1 MKADPRR
8 TLDDDPLCCC
18 EYISQVGE
26 RSHILACLCDCEALD
41 AAFDRLVRCRRV
53 PAQYW
58 SRVEVTIM
66 DRIRVPWVG
75 GAKRVELDLV
85 SPIILLPAVLLLA
98 CHSWTMLII
107 TFSALPFA
115 LYFIHRRSSRNKTR
129 TRFFLS
135 WTVTSL
141 VVLLGVFQLEVV
153 PYLEILFSEN
163 TVLMLAVGFTCLC
176 AYQVHSCPHDLAA
189 AVVGGEGAKA
199 AEAANSSS
207 EVCSVSVPYM
217 EAEDAKCSVCQ
228 LVQPQRCSHCHLCG
242 RCVPKRDHHC
252 IWLDTCIGEKNH
264 RAFILGLAGLVV
276 SLVYGANLTL
286 TTVCRPKMLW
296 DTFLIP
302 DSCFDVY
309 EDIHISL
316 CFVSAAYALL
326 VSVPVALMLFQQ
338 LWLVAINTTIYEM
351 RRKRIGVYSQG
362 IWHNCRSFWC
372 RSWR

>member
-1 MKADPRR
+1 MTRNVLTVVAFLFSR
-8 TLDDDPLCCC
+8 
-18 EYISQVGE
+18 
-26 RSHILACLCDCEALD
+26 CDR
-41 AAFDRLVRCRRV
+41 RLVRCRRV

-66 DRIRVPWVG
+66 DRIRVPWIG
-75 GAKRVELDLV
+75 GAKRVELDLI

-115 LYFIHRRSSRNKTR
+115 LYFIHRRALRNKTR
-129 TRFFLS
+129 TKFFLS

-163 TVLMLAVGFTCLC
+163 TVLMLAVGVTCLC
-176 AYQVHSCPHDLAA
+176 AYKVHSCPHDLAAA

-199 AEAANSSS
+199 AEAANSS

-252 IWLDTCIGEKNH
+252 VWLDTCIGEKNH
-264 RAFILGLAGLVV
+264 RAFILGLASLVA

-302 DSCFDVY
+302 DSCFEVY

-316 CFVSAAYALL
+316 CFVSATYALL

-362 IWHNCRSFWC
+362 VWHNCRAFWC
-372 RSWR
+372 PSWR